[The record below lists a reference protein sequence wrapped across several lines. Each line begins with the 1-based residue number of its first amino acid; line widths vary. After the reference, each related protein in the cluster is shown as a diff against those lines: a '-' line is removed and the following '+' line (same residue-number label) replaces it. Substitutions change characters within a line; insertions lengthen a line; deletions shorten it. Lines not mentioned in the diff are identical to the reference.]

1 MKKLSHSKYRN
12 TGILFELLVRQVTA
26 DILNGS
32 DDSKANHIL
41 RKYFSE
47 STELGKEN
55 RLYRIVIEE
64 KVKDNTAADR
74 LVESV
79 VRTRRKLSEK
89 LLNQQK
95 YELIKEIKAQYPIE
109 DFLKGNIPNYKLLAS
124 VYKIFEDSVNS
135 VVCDPRD
142 LFKARNCIVE
152 HMISKTIPTRLIS
165 ESEKHD
171 LIQVYQQQNEEVR
184 LLAYKLLV
192 DSFNE
197 KYAGLDGKQKVL
209 IREYINNISNT
220 NSLRQYINQ
229 EIPVVKQRLMEL
241 KSKVAGSDVV
251 RIKLE
256 ETITQIGN
264 ISKGTLVKE
273 NQIMALMLAY
283 ELIKE
288 LKNLT

>member
-1 MKKLSHSKYRN
+1 M
-12 TGILFELLVRQVTA
+12 A
-26 DILNGS
+26 
-32 DDSKANHIL
+32 
-41 RKYFSE
+41 
-47 STELGKEN
+47 
-55 RLYRIVIEE
+55 
-64 KVKDNTAADR
+64 
-74 LVESV
+74 
-79 VRTRRKLSEK
+79 
-89 LLNQQK
+89 
-95 YELIKEIKAQYPIE
+95 
-109 DFLKGNIPNYKLLAS
+109 
-124 VYKIFEDSVNS
+124 
-135 VVCDPRD
+135 
-142 LFKARNCIVE
+142 
-152 HMISKTIPTRLIS
+152 SKTSPTRLIS
-165 ESEKHD
+165 ENEKRD
-171 LIQVYQQQNEEVR
+171 LIKVYQQQNEEVR

-197 KYAGLDGKQKVL
+197 KYATLDGKQKVL

-229 EIPVVKQRLMEL
+229 EIPVVKQQLMEL